1 MLSKVFILFALLAVG
16 FAKPEEDETHDEAHP
31 YEYGYKVKDQ
41 HGSQFRKEE
50 SDGHGNVKGSYGYTD
65 EEGIFR
71 EVHYVA
77 DDKGF
82 RAEIKTNEPGT
93 TDQEHKHV
101 QIYSSAH
108 DDAEEHGHHEL
119 EERSSHDAKS
129 NTHKKAGMPFFRR
142 TGQHGGHE

>member
-1 MLSKVFILFALLAVG
+1 MISPKSSLFQ
-16 FAKPEEDETHDEAHP
+16 HDEAYP
-31 YEYGYKVKDQ
+31 YEYGYKVKDH

-50 SDGHGNVKGSYGYTD
+50 SDGQGNVKGSYGYTD

-93 TDQEHKHV
+93 TDQEHKDVH
-101 QIYSSAH
+101 IYSSAH
-108 DDAEEHGHHEL
+108 DDVEEHGQHEL
-119 EERSSHDAKS
+119 EDRSGHDTKS
-129 NTHKKAGMPFFRR
+129 NSHKIGGMPFFRR